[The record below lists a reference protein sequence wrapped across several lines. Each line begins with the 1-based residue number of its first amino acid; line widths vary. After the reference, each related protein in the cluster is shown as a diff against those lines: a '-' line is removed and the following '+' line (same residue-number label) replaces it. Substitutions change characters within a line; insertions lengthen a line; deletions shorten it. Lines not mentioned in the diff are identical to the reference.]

1 MLGHPLC
8 AGQVTVECTS
18 SAVVLQLGI
27 DVENDLRHLAP
38 FGPLRV
44 RIEHTQISNDMLFVI
59 DREHRIRWRN
69 VGNVWIC
76 RWFFHVRVIE
86 RMILIPA
93 DLGDLL

>member
-1 MLGHPLC
+1 
-8 AGQVTVECTS
+8 
-18 SAVVLQLGI
+18 
-27 DVENDLRHLAP
+27 
-38 FGPLRV
+38 
-44 RIEHTQISNDMLFVI
+44 MLFVI